1 MDYSAA
7 NVANA
12 FERSLPMATDNGMTD
27 YSYTQNRD
35 LSWLKFNERVLEESK
50 DLTVPLLERLK
61 FVAIFTSNL
70 DEFFMIR
77 VGSLYDLSMLQT
89 VAIDNKSGMDPK
101 SQLKGIYKAV
111 APLYGIR
118 DKSIRDIDLALEAHG
133 MEKIRPETL
142 GGKERKFVQS
152 YFAEQVLPILSPQV
166 ISIHHPFPHLENKA
180 LYIALTLKSKEAV
193 QYGMIPVPKTMTRV
207 IYLPGK
213 LIRYLLMEDLIL
225 HYAQDVFGMVEV
237 SERAVICVTRNADIQ
252 PDDEAYEVEENFRAH
267 MKKMLKLRARLAP
280 VRLEFQGK
288 VSTAFINFLGN
299 RLSLENHQIFYSKS
313 PLDMSYV
320 FGLEAKLNASE
331 RNQLVY
337 PPFQP
342 RCCPD
347 LDPSESVM
355 KQVAQKDV
363 LIHYPYDV
371 MDPVLNLVKEA
382 ALDPQ
387 VLSIKITLYRI
398 DRKSK
403 LADYLI
409 DAADRKKEV
418 IVIMELR
425 ARFDEMNNIE
435 WAERLEEAG
444 CTVIYGFERYKIHS
458 KICLI
463 TRRDKSK
470 LSYITHIGTGNF
482 NEKTAKLY
490 TDLSLITADEE
501 IGLDA
506 NLFFKRILISNLEGH
521 YSCLLVSPFELKKP
535 ILALIKGEIEK
546 AQNGKRCGILMKM
559 NALTDRDIIDALAAA
574 SQARVPV
581 RLIIRGICC
590 LLPGVEGKTDYIRT
604 RSIVGRYL
612 EHARVFCFGDGDNPV
627 IYISSADLMTRN
639 TVKRVEIA
647 APVKDTVKARLI
659 TSEGDFVPVETIPDR
674 MINSQSILMEMAMQ
688 RPFTSK
694 KARKTLRK
702 RLSEF
707 FGSL

>member
-1 MDYSAA
+1 
-7 NVANA
+7 
-12 FERSLPMATDNGMTD
+12 
-27 YSYTQNRD
+27 
-35 LSWLKFNERVLEESK
+35 
-50 DLTVPLLERLK
+50 
-61 FVAIFTSNL
+61 
-70 DEFFMIR
+70 
-77 VGSLYDLSMLQT
+77 
-89 VAIDNKSGMDPK
+89 
-101 SQLKGIYKAV
+101 
-111 APLYGIR
+111 
-118 DKSIRDIDLALEAHG
+118 
-133 MEKIRPETL
+133 
-142 GGKERKFVQS
+142 
-152 YFAEQVLPILSPQV
+152 
-166 ISIHHPFPHLENKA
+166 
-180 LYIALTLKSKEAV
+180 
-193 QYGMIPVPKTMTRV
+193 
-207 IYLPGK
+207 
-213 LIRYLLMEDLIL
+213 
-225 HYAQDVFGMVEV
+225 
-237 SERAVICVTRNADIQ
+237 
-252 PDDEAYEVEENFRAH
+252 
-267 MKKMLKLRARLAP
+267 
-280 VRLEFQGK
+280 
-288 VSTAFINFLGN
+288 
-299 RLSLENHQIFYSKS
+299 
-313 PLDMSYV
+313 
-320 FGLEAKLNASE
+320 
-331 RNQLVY
+331 
-337 PPFQP
+337 
-342 RCCPD
+342 
-347 LDPSESVM
+347 
-355 KQVAQKDV
+355 
-363 LIHYPYDV
+363 
-371 MDPVLNLVKEA
+371 
-382 ALDPQ
+382 
-387 VLSIKITLYRI
+387 
-398 DRKSK
+398 
-403 LADYLI
+403 
-409 DAADRKKEV
+409 
-418 IVIMELR
+418 
-425 ARFDEMNNIE
+425 MNNIE

-647 APVKDTVKARLI
+647 APVKDPTLKKRILDMLELQLQDTVKARLI